1 MKLEDKI
8 YIAGHRG
15 FVGKSLVETLRS
27 QGFKNLILRNRSQL
41 NLLSQ
46 QGVSQFFL
54 EERPDYVI
62 LAAARVGGIGIN
74 QVRKAEFIYENLTIQ
89 NNVIHESYR
98 NGVKKLLFLGSSCIY
113 PRDCRQPIREEYL
126 LSGPLEPTND
136 AYALSKIAGIFMCKS
151 YRSQYGA
158 DFISCMPSNLYGPGD
173 NFDLDTSH
181 VLAALIHRFHL
192 AKINRSTSVTLWG
205 TGSPRREMLY
215 VDDLARGCIDLMK
228 HYSSEEPINIG
239 CGVDY
244 TILELADL
252 AREVVG
258 FSGEIQWDSTRADGT
273 PRKLLDCSRIN
284 ELGWQPEM
292 ELRSGIEKTYRWFV
306 DQI

>member
-74 QVRKAEFIYENLTIQ
+74 QVKKAEFIYENLTIQ

-244 TILELADL
+244 TISELADL

-258 FSGEIQWDSTRADGT
+258 FSGEIQWDSTHADGT
-273 PRKLLDCSRIN
+273 PRKLLDCSRIS

-292 ELRSGIEKTYRWFV
+292 GLRSGIEKTYQWFV

>member
-54 EERPDYVI
+54 EEKPDYVI

-74 QVRKAEFIYENLTIQ
+74 QVKKAEFIYENLTIQ

-244 TILELADL
+244 TISELADL

-258 FSGEIQWDSTRADGT
+258 FSGEIQWDSTHADGT
-273 PRKLLDCSRIN
+273 PRKLLDCSRIS

-292 ELRSGIEKTYRWFV
+292 GLRSGIEKTYQWFV